1 MRLLSGNYCLTASK
15 RSTYSMS
22 TDITSHD
29 EVKSHDIGDGDDR
42 PNVVLVVMDTAR
54 AKETVPATSTITPT
68 LTSLA
73 EVGTEFT
80 RAYTNSPWT
89 LPSHVSLFTGQYT
102 TAHGAH
108 GGHTYLDGHHRTLP
122 EAFQSAG
129 YETVAVSNN
138 CWITGEFGFDR
149 GFETFRKGWQYVQSD
164 VDTGAIVRAHGVRER
179 LAALRN
185 HLFEGNPAVTL
196 ANVAYERYLSG
207 DNGAARTTDWI
218 DQWLTDRQ
226 RGPTDRR
233 PFFLF
238 CNYIEPHIDYD
249 PPRQF
254 AEQFLSSSEVAEA
267 TALRQDPRA
276 FDVGDYELTERDFE
290 LLRGLY
296 RGEIAYVDSQLGR
309 LRNSLQAAG
318 EWDNTVLIVL
328 GDHGENIGEHGF
340 FGHQYNLHET
350 VVHVPLVITGGSFS
364 DGGRHEEFVQLLD
377 LVPTLC
383 EETGISAP
391 ELIGQAQGGSF
402 HPLSNTPPREAVYAE
417 HIQPQPPIESL
428 EARFGE
434 IPERVSAFDRSLQS
448 VRTDQATYI
457 RGSDDSH
464 WLYLDGDEQHDRLDH
479 QPALTARLDT
489 QLDDWQD
496 DIEPD
501 HTTDTGAVDISA
513 STQQRLADLGYL

>member
-1 MRLLSGNYCLTASK
+1 
-15 RSTYSMS
+15 MS
-22 TDITSHD
+22 TDSTPHD
-29 EVKSHDIGDGDDR
+29 DATPHDIGDGDDR
-42 PNVVLVVMDTAR
+42 PNVVVVVMDTAR
-54 AKETVPATSTITPT
+54 AKETVPATPTITPT

-73 EVGTEFT
+73 EDGTEFT
-80 RAYTNSPWT
+80 RAYTNAPWT
-89 LPSHVSLFTGQYT
+89 LPSHASLFTGQYT
-102 TAHGAH
+102 AAHGAH
-108 GGHTYLDGHHRTLP
+108 GGHTYLDAHHEILP
-122 EAFQSAG
+122 EALQSAG

-149 GFETFRKGWQYVQSD
+149 GFETFRKGWQYLQSD
-164 VDTGAIVRAHGVRER
+164 VDTGSIIRAHGVSER
-179 LAALRN
+179 LTALRN
-185 HLFEGNPAVTL
+185 LLFAGNPAVTA
-196 ANVAYERYLSG
+196 ANVAYERFLSG

-226 RGPTDRR
+226 RGSADRR

-254 AEQFLSSSEVAEA
+254 AEQFLSPSEVAEA

-276 FDVGDYELTERDFE
+276 FDVGEYELSDRDFE

-296 RGEIAYVDSQLGR
+296 RGEIAYIDSQIGQ

-318 EWDNTVLIVL
+318 EWENTVFIVL

-340 FGHQYNLHET
+340 FGHQYNLYST
-350 VVHVPLVITGGSFS
+350 VVHVPLVITGGVFS
-364 DGGRHEEFVQLLD
+364 GGSRCEEFVQLLD

-391 ELIGQAQGGSF
+391 ELVEQAQGRSF
-402 HPLSNTPPREAVYAE
+402 HPLSKTPPREAVYAE

-428 EARFGE
+428 EARFGDL
-434 IPERVSAFDRSLQS
+434 PERVVAFDRSLQS

-457 RGSDDSH
+457 RGSDGSQ
-464 WLYLDGDEQHDRLDH
+464 WLSVDGDEQYDRLDCR
-479 QPALTARLDT
+479 PALTARLNT
-489 QLDDWQD
+489 QLDDWLDEVEQ
-496 DIEPD
+496 D
-501 HTTDTGAVDISA
+501 HTTNTETVDISA
-513 STQQRLADLGYL
+513 STEQRLADLGYL